1 MADVCTDNRFEL
13 IEKYKQKLIDGTNI
27 EHSLDEMS
35 VIDNI
40 LFRFWQMGWLDK
52 LEQPTQTNAHSTQT
66 NALDCVSRQQ
76 AIDALDGFRCG
87 TKAAWKVIEDLPS
100 AQPQRKTG
108 KWITDTKYYE
118 DGWQDFYYVETRC
131 SVCGVRKRIGWYDAN
146 YCPSCGADMRGKEK
160 E

>member
-66 NALDCVSRQQ
+66 NALDCVSRQA

-100 AQPQRKTG
+100 VQPKRYLIDSFTRKISVLPSTNNTG
-108 KWITDTKYYE
+108 KWLGK
-118 DGWQDFYYVETRC
+118 
-131 SVCGVRKRIGWYDAN
+131 
-146 YCPSCGADMRGKEK
+146 YCPYTCDQCGKTSDSMTPFCRYCGADMRE
-160 E
+160 

>member
-52 LEQPTQTNAHSTQT
+52 LEQPTQTNAHSTQ
-66 NALDCVSRQQ
+66 NYALDCVDRQQ
-76 AIDALDGFRCG
+76 AIDECNKRGAEHIGY
-87 TKAAWKVIEDLPS
+87 AIAHLPS
-100 AQPQRKTG
+100 AQPKRYWIDSTGKISVLPSTNNTG
-108 KWITDTKYYE
+108 KWLGK
-118 DGWQDFYYVETRC
+118 
-131 SVCGVRKRIGWYDAN
+131 
-146 YCPSCGADMRGKEK
+146 YCPYTCNQCGKTSDSRTPFCRYCGADMR
-160 E
+160 